1 MNSDTDG
8 GILNRILS
16 ADMQSAAVKLFFIAL
31 FFLLCLIGAR
41 CLGAVNGSSVN
52 ELKKRAE
59 HGDKKAQ
66 KALGMAENDEKITV
80 RCMSGIFFNFAFGT
94 MLSSVSLTSLFSD
107 MIKNSVPEEAFLPL
121 SAGIMFCSV
130 MVSAFL
136 MYTLAVLFG
145 ERSGERRGEELLMK
159 NIALYEGIT
168 ALFLPFAALA
178 DLVSYII
185 LGIFGNHTKKDQ
197 NQRTEEEILMMVDE
211 GEESGAIEENTKD
224 MIENVFEFD
233 DKCVD
238 EIMTHRKDVIAV
250 KLGSPIT
257 EAAQKAIESGK
268 SRLPVFG
275 EDIDDIEGILYVK
288 DLLRYVCTDMPTETV
303 TKDIIKEAVF
313 VPESKKCSEM
323 FEYMTESRIQIAVV
337 VDEFGGTGGIITMED
352 LLESIVGN
360 IQDEYDNEDEDIK
373 KLDERSFTVSGS
385 TSLDEISNLTGLNF
399 EDEEDDTIAGIML
412 DRMGH
417 IPKSGEHPSVVI
429 NGTRF
434 TVQEVEDRRIS
445 KVLVV
450 KPKSDKN
457 TADETH

>member
-1 MNSDTDG
+1 M
-8 GILNRILS
+8 
-16 ADMQSAAVKLFFIAL
+16 
-31 FFLLCLIGAR
+31 
-41 CLGAVNGSSVN
+41 
-52 ELKKRAE
+52 
-59 HGDKKAQ
+59 
-66 KALGMAENDEKITV
+66 
-80 RCMSGIFFNFAFGT
+80 
-94 MLSSVSLTSLFSD
+94 
-107 MIKNSVPEEAFLPL
+107 
-121 SAGIMFCSV
+121 
-130 MVSAFL
+130 
-136 MYTLAVLFG
+136 
-145 ERSGERRGEELLMK
+145 
-159 NIALYEGIT
+159 
-168 ALFLPFAALA
+168 FLPFAALA

-385 TSLDEISNLTGLNF
+385 TSLDEISDLTGLNF

-445 KVLVV
+445 KVLIV
-450 KPKSDKN
+450 K
-457 TADETH
+457 AV

>member
-1 MNSDTDG
+1 MNG
-8 GILNRILS
+8 FS
-16 ADMQSAAVKLFFIAL
+16 AFRLFYDN
-31 FFLLCLIGAR
+31 FLYRNNVMI
-41 CLGAVNGSSVN
+41 
-52 ELKKRAE
+52 EY
-59 HGDKKAQ
+59 DKINKYI
-66 KALGMAENDEKITV
+66 NKIT
-80 RCMSGIFFNFAFGT
+80 
-94 MLSSVSLTSLFSD
+94 
-107 MIKNSVPEEAFLPL
+107 
-121 SAGIMFCSV
+121 
-130 MVSAFL
+130 
-136 MYTLAVLFG
+136 
-145 ERSGERRGEELLMK
+145 
-159 NIALYEGIT
+159 
-168 ALFLPFAALA
+168 
-178 DLVSYII
+178 
-185 LGIFGNHTKKDQ
+185 
-197 NQRTEEEILMMVDE
+197 EILKEVTNLYHD
-211 GEESGAIEENTKD
+211 
-224 MIENVFEFD
+224 
-233 DKCVD
+233 
-238 EIMTHRKDVIAV
+238 
-250 KLGSPIT
+250 
-257 EAAQKAIESGK
+257 
-268 SRLPVFG
+268 
-275 EDIDDIEGILYVK
+275 DIDDIEGIIYVK

-385 TSLDEISNLTGLNF
+385 TSLDEISDLTGLNF

>member
-1 MNSDTDG
+1 MNDDTAG
-8 GILNRILS
+8 GILNLIMNN
-16 ADMQSAAVKLFFIAL
+16 DVQSDAVKIVLIFV
-31 FFLLCLIGAR
+31 FFLLCLICSG

-59 HGDKKAQ
+59 HGDKNAL
-66 KALGMAENDEKITV
+66 KALNMAENDDKIV
-80 RCMSGIFFNFAFGT
+80 SRCHAGIFFNYAAGT
-94 MLSSVSLTSLFSD
+94 LISSVSLTSLVSGI
-107 MIKNSVPEEAFLPL
+107 IKENMPKEVFMPVS
-121 SAGIMFCSV
+121 SGIMLFSV
-130 MVSAFL
+130 IICGFL
-136 MYTLAVLFG
+136 MYTFGVLSGIRTG
-145 ERSGERRGEELLMK
+145 ERKGEDLLIK
-159 NIALYEGIT
+159 NIGLYEGIT

-178 DLVSYII
+178 DLTSDII
-185 LGIFGNHTKKDQ
+185 LRIFGNHTKKDR

-238 EIMTHRKDVIAV
+238 EIMTHRKDVIAL
-250 KLGSPIT
+250 KLGLPVT
-257 EAAQKAIESGK
+257 DAALKAIESGK
-268 SRLPVFG
+268 SRLPVYG

-288 DLLRYVCTDMPTETV
+288 DLLRYVCTDMPTETI
-303 TKDIIKEAVF
+303 TKEIIKEAVF

-323 FEYMTESRIQIAVV
+323 FEYMTESKTQIAVV

-373 KLDERSFTVSGS
+373 KLDDRSFTVSGS
-385 TSLDEISNLTGLNF
+385 TSLDEISDLTGLNF

-445 KVLVV
+445 KILVV
-450 KPKSDKN
+450 KPIKAQSSKQ
-457 TADETH
+457 

>member
-1 MNSDTDG
+1 
-8 GILNRILS
+8 
-16 ADMQSAAVKLFFIAL
+16 
-31 FFLLCLIGAR
+31 
-41 CLGAVNGSSVN
+41 
-52 ELKKRAE
+52 
-59 HGDKKAQ
+59 
-66 KALGMAENDEKITV
+66 
-80 RCMSGIFFNFAFGT
+80 
-94 MLSSVSLTSLFSD
+94 
-107 MIKNSVPEEAFLPL
+107 
-121 SAGIMFCSV
+121 
-130 MVSAFL
+130 
-136 MYTLAVLFG
+136 
-145 ERSGERRGEELLMK
+145 
-159 NIALYEGIT
+159 
-168 ALFLPFAALA
+168 
-178 DLVSYII
+178 
-185 LGIFGNHTKKDQ
+185 
-197 NQRTEEEILMMVDE
+197 
-211 GEESGAIEENTKD
+211 
-224 MIENVFEFD
+224 
-233 DKCVD
+233 
-238 EIMTHRKDVIAV
+238 
-250 KLGSPIT
+250 
-257 EAAQKAIESGK
+257 
-268 SRLPVFG
+268 
-275 EDIDDIEGILYVK
+275 
-288 DLLRYVCTDMPTETV
+288 MPTETV

-385 TSLDEISNLTGLNF
+385 TSLDEISDLTGLNF